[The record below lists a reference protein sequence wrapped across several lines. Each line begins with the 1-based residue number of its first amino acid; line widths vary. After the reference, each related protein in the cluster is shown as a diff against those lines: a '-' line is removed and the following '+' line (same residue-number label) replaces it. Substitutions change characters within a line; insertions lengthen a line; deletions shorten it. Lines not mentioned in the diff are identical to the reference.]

1 MTERHELEQAV
12 TEYASR
18 AAEKLRK
25 QDHRAGA
32 LLTFVRTSPFRKQD
46 EQYSASIVYP
56 LIRPTADSTQL
67 VRAALANLQ
76 TLYRSGFN
84 YAKAGVMLLDLS
96 PNSHEQLELGDWGID
111 LNEVRTSSEQERAR
125 MMCAMDTLNQRYG
138 KGTVKVA
145 SAGADRTNTTR
156 LGQTNN
162 RQANWQMKQ
171 ARRTPRYTTC
181 WGELASVKG

>member
-46 EQYSASIVYP
+46 DQYSASMVYP
-56 LIRPTADSTQL
+56 MIRPTADSTQL
-67 VRAALANLQ
+67 VKAALANLARI
-76 TLYRSGFN
+76 YKPGFK
-84 YAKAGVMLLDLS
+84 YAKAGVMLMDLVPAS
-96 PNSHEQLELGDWGID
+96 QEQLELDDWGLE
-111 LNEVRTSSEQERAR
+111 LNEVSTTSEGERAR
-125 MMCAMDTLNQRYG
+125 MMVAMDSLNQRYG

-156 LGQTNN
+156 LGQMNN
-162 RQANWQMKQ
+162 LLGNWQMKQ

-181 WGELASVKG
+181 WDELAVVKG